1 MIGKK
6 SFFSTDFNLTRRGR
20 NQKGERS
27 AINKVENYMFKQK
40 VVKQILALSVGITA
54 ALQLACASG
63 EKSDRGSNGTDESSF
78 QAIPVETYV
87 IQTGEVV
94 DKVKAMGTIFPV
106 HDVLISSETA
116 GTITEVYVEVGDWVE
131 KGAPLVQIDPELKQ
145 LALDQAEARLI
156 EANAAY
162 EKAKKDFERNKKL
175 FETHDISDYVYENA
189 RLQKESAE
197 AAYLT
202 ARANVKIAR
211 RQLKDTRIESPVNG
225 FVAARL
231 VELGGTVAPGTPVAK
246 VVDIRQVKVKFGVP
260 EKDIVKIS
268 KGQRAKITLDSYPGE
283 TFEGTVGAV
292 GPQADLSTRTFPV
305 EILVENTEYRLK
317 AGMVARV
324 EVATETIQDVPL
336 LPKSALL
343 ERSGQ
348 TILFV
353 IKQGIA
359 QKRIP
364 QLGLESGDKIALLD
378 GAEAGD
384 EVVILGQENLVD
396 GAKVVV
402 RKKQN

>member
-1 MIGKK
+1 
-6 SFFSTDFNLTRRGR
+6 
-20 NQKGERS
+20 
-27 AINKVENYMFKQK
+27 MFKQK
-40 VVKQILALSVGITA
+40 VLKQIFIFIVAIMASF
-54 ALQLACASG
+54 QLDCGSG
-63 EKSDRGSNGTDESSF
+63 EKSNQGSNGTDESSV
-78 QAIPVETYV
+78 QAVPVETYL
-87 IQTGEVV
+87 IQTGAVV

-145 LALDQAEARLI
+145 LAQDQAEARLI
-156 EANAAY
+156 EAKAAY

-175 FETHDISDYVYENA
+175 FETHDISEYVYENA
-189 RLQKESAE
+189 RLHKESAE

-202 ARANVKIAR
+202 AQANVKMAR
-211 RQLKDTRIESPVNG
+211 RHLKDARIESPVNG

-231 VELGGTVAPGTPVAK
+231 VELGATVAPGSPVAK

-260 EKDIVKIS
+260 ETEIVKIN
-268 KGQRAKITLDSYPGE
+268 KGQLAKITLDSYPAE
-283 TFEGTVGAV
+283 TFEGTVCAV
-292 GPQADLSTRTFPV
+292 GPQANLSTRTFPV
-305 EILVENTEYRLK
+305 EVSVENTEYRLK

-324 EVATETIQDVPL
+324 EVATETIQNVPL

-348 TILFV
+348 TIIFV
-353 IKQGIA
+353 INQGIA
-359 QKRIP
+359 QRRIP
-364 QLGLESGDKIALLD
+364 QLGLESGDEIALVD

-396 GAKVVV
+396 GAKIDV
-402 RKKQN
+402 KKRQN